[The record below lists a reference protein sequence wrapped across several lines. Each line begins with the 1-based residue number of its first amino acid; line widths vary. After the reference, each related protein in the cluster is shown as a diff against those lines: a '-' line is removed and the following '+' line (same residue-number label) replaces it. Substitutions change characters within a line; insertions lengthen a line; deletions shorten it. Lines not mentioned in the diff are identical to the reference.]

1 MQNKKFA
8 TRAIHAGQEADP
20 STGATIV
27 PIYATSTFTQET
39 PGEHKGYEYSRTGN
53 PTRSA
58 LQECLA
64 SLEGAR
70 YGLAFSSG
78 SAATDA
84 VVNLLEP
91 GENLV
96 SCSEVYGGTFRL
108 FNSIYGRRGLQATYV
123 DDFRP
128 KSFANALTPKTRMV
142 WLESPTNPL
151 LNIFDIQSIAK
162 LAHNNGTL
170 VVVDN
175 TFATP
180 YLQNPLALGADIVV
194 HSTTKYLNGHSDL
207 IGGAVVTSNQSLHE
221 EMGFYQN
228 AAGAVPSPFD
238 SWLVLRG
245 IKTLKVRMEA
255 HQRGADEIASF
266 LQDHAAVEKVYY
278 PGLKQHPGHDL
289 ALKQMNGWGGMVS
302 FTLSDPARV
311 DSFFRKLNLFAVAE
325 SLGGVESLACHPC
338 TMTHATIPEEKRKA
352 LGITS
357 QLVRLSVGLE
367 DPADLIE
374 DLQEALEA

>member
-8 TRAIHAGQEADP
+8 TRAIHAGQDADP
-20 STGATIV
+20 VTGATIV
-27 PIYATSTFTQET
+27 PIYATSTFTQEA

-58 LQECLA
+58 LEECLA
-64 SLEGAR
+64 SLEGAQ
-70 YGLAFSSG
+70 YGLAFASG

-91 GENLV
+91 DDHLV

-108 FNSIYGRRGLQATYV
+108 FSGIYGRRGLQVTYV
-123 DDFRP
+123 DDSNP
-128 KSFANALTPKTRMV
+128 ESFGRALTPKTRMV

-162 LAHNNGTL
+162 LAHENGTL

-180 YLQNPLALGADIVV
+180 FLQNPLALGADIVV

-207 IGGAVVTSNQSLHE
+207 IGGAVVTSNEPLYKKMSY
-221 EMGFYQN
+221 YQN

-245 IKTLKVRMEA
+245 IKTLKIRMEA

-266 LQDHAAVEKVYY
+266 LEGHTAVAKVYY

-289 ALKQMNGWGGMVS
+289 ALKQMTGCGGMVS
-302 FTLSDPARV
+302 FKLNDPTRV
-311 DSFFRKLNLFAVAE
+311 DSFFRKLTLFAVAE

-338 TMTHATIPEEKRKA
+338 TMTHATIPEVKRQA
-352 LGITS
+352 LGITPE
-357 QLVRLSVGLE
+357 LVRLSVGLE
-367 DPADLIE
+367 DPVDLID
-374 DLQEALEA
+374 DLQEALET

>member
-1 MQNKKFA
+1 MQHKKFA

-20 STGATIV
+20 STGATII
-27 PIYATSTFTQET
+27 PIYATSTFTQEA
-39 PGEHKGYEYSRTGN
+39 PGKHKGYEYSRTGN

-58 LQECLA
+58 LEECLA

-70 YGLAFSSG
+70 YGLAFASG

-91 GENLV
+91 GEHLV

-108 FNSIYGRRGLQATYV
+108 FSSVYGRRGLRVTYV
-123 DDFRP
+123 DDSRP
-128 KSFANALTPKTRMV
+128 EAFAMALTPKTRLV

-151 LNIFDIQSIAK
+151 LNIFDIQAIAT
-162 LAHNNGTL
+162 LARNNGTL

-180 YLQNPLALGADIVV
+180 YLQNPLALGADLVV

-207 IGGAVVTSNQSLHE
+207 IGGAVVTSDQALHK
-221 EMGFYQN
+221 EMAFYQN

-238 SWLVLRG
+238 SWLILRG
-245 IKTLKVRMEA
+245 IKTLKIRMEA
-255 HQRGADEIASF
+255 HQRGADQIASF
-266 LQDHAAVEKVYY
+266 LQNHASVEKVYY
-278 PGLKQHPGHDL
+278 PGLKQHPGHEL
-289 ALKQMNGWGGMVS
+289 ALKQMKGQGGMVS
-302 FTLSDPARV
+302 FTLKNSANV

-352 LGITS
+352 LGITP
-357 QLVRLSVGLE
+357 QLIRLSVGLE

-374 DLQEALEA
+374 DLQEALKA

>member
-8 TRAIHAGQEADP
+8 TRAIHSGQEADP
-20 STGATIV
+20 STGATII
-27 PIYATSTFTQET
+27 PIYATSTFTQEA

-58 LQECLA
+58 LEECLA

-70 YGLAFSSG
+70 YGLAFASG

-84 VVNLLEP
+84 GINLLKL
-91 GENLV
+91 GEHLV

-108 FNSIYGRRGLQATYV
+108 FSKVYGRRGLQVTYV
-123 DDFRP
+123 DDSRP
-128 KSFANALTPKTRMV
+128 ESFAKALTPKTRMV

-151 LNIFDIQSIAK
+151 LNIFDIKSIAK

-289 ALKQMNGWGGMVS
+289 ALKQMKGWGGMVS

-352 LGITS
+352 LGITP

-374 DLQEALEA
+374 DLQKALEA